1 MADAADRRVYL
12 TSVATVGAQSKDLR
26 GQVDRVLPM
35 EPHVAVIFIG
45 ANDVTHAVPV
55 RTSVRNLTAQIRITD
70 LSNGVYE
77 LLLTRGITEY
87 LLRNALHQAGRG
99 PEVSMT
105 ALLDFTVWEA
115 FWVSTLWASVI
126 LLAGLWTLRT
136 FASHHTSPTAV
147 EHPRLTSDLD

>member
-1 MADAADRRVYL
+1 MRKLQRRERLAVTVWLVL
-12 TSVATVGAQSKDLR
+12 TVV
-26 GQVDRVLPM
+26 VW
-35 EPHVAVIFIG
+35 
-45 ANDVTHAVPV
+45 
-55 RTSVRNLTAQIRITD
+55 
-70 LSNGVYE
+70 NGVYD
-77 LLLTRGITEY
+77 LLLTRGIKDY

-147 EHPRLTSDLD
+147 EHPGLTSDLD